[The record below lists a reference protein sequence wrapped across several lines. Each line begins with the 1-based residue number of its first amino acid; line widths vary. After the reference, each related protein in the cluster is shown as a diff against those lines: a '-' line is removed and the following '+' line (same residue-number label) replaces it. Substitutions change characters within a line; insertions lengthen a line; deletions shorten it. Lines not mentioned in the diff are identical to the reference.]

1 MLEQSRSVL
10 KHKKSK
16 NRILPYILLIPTL
29 LFLILFTFY
38 PFIRSI
44 YLSFFVTDAMG
55 SPGTFVGLKN
65 FERILTSDTFQNSLL
80 VTFKY
85 AAMVGVGTF
94 CGAMFLAFLCVKE
107 RKGCKIYQTMY
118 SIPIALASAPIA
130 ALALYIFS
138 RNGILNNIL
147 GTKTMWLSTKE
158 TAMICLAVCSCWAGM
173 GSSFIYL
180 LVGFRNVPDDLIEGA
195 SLDGAGYITK
205 FFKIYL
211 PVASPQVFYVV
222 FLNIVGSFKAFALIK
237 ILVGSGPAESTNVL
251 VYALY
256 SNAFSRGRFETA
268 CVYSLVLCAIIF
280 VATRIQFFCEKRW
293 VHYQ

>member
-1 MLEQSRSVL
+1 MKELRSV
-10 KHKKSK
+10 KRRKKPK
-16 NRILPYILLIPTL
+16 NKVLPYVLLIPTF

-38 PFIRSI
+38 PFVRSI

-55 SPGTFVGLKN
+55 NPGAFVGLQN
-65 FERILTSDTFQNSLL
+65 YVRIFTSETFQNSVLA
-80 VTFKY
+80 TFKY

-94 CGAMFLAFLCVKE
+94 CGAMFLAFLCVNEK
-107 RKGCKIYQTMY
+107 KGSKIYQTMY

-130 ALALYIFS
+130 ALALYIFT
-138 RNGILNNIL
+138 RNGILNQIL
-147 GTKTMWLSTKE
+147 GTTTTWLSTKE
-158 TAMICLAVCSCWAGM
+158 TAMTCLAICSCWASM

-180 LVGFRNVPDDLIEGA
+180 LVGFRNVPDDLIECA
-195 SLDGAGYITK
+195 SLDGAGSLTK
-205 FFKIYL
+205 FLKIYL
-211 PVASPQVFYVV
+211 PIASPQVFYVV
-222 FLNIVGSFKAFALIK
+222 FLNIVGSFKAFGLIK

-268 CVYSLVLCAIIF
+268 CVYSLALCAIIF
-280 VATRIQFFCEKRW
+280 VVTRIQFLCEKRW